1 MSNIKDFGKLSERQ
15 RHILTFMHDYMTK
28 KGYPPTIRDIGNAT
42 GINSTSVVNYNL
54 NKLVAAG
61 YLERS
66 ENISRGLRLVAQ
78 IPGKATDPQK
88 KVIHLAKNF
97 ERVPLIGQIVASR
110 PVEIPEDT
118 GHYYDEDDMIDIP
131 PSMLNGVDPTEAF
144 ALVVKGDSMTDAMIS
159 EDDIVILRV
168 QETANN
174 GDMVAVWLPDRGET
188 TLKYFYR
195 EGEKIR
201 LQPAHPLMEAIYV
214 DSKNCQIRG
223 KVLSVIRHIH

>member
-54 NKLVAAG
+54 NKLVSAG

>member
-54 NKLVAAG
+54 NKLVSAG

-118 GHYYDEDDMIDIP
+118 GHYYDEDDMIDVP
-131 PSMLNGVDPTEAF
+131 PSLLNGVDPTEAF

>member
-1 MSNIKDFGKLSERQ
+1 MNNIKDFGKLSERQ

-54 NKLVAAG
+54 NKLVSAG

-78 IPGKATDPQK
+78 IPGKASDPQK

>member
-54 NKLVAAG
+54 NKLVSAG

-78 IPGKATDPQK
+78 IPGKASDPQK

>member
-54 NKLVAAG
+54 NKLVSAG

-118 GHYYDEDDMIDIP
+118 
-131 PSMLNGVDPTEAF
+131 
-144 ALVVKGDSMTDAMIS
+144 
-159 EDDIVILRV
+159 
-168 QETANN
+168 
-174 GDMVAVWLPDRGET
+174 
-188 TLKYFYR
+188 
-195 EGEKIR
+195 
-201 LQPAHPLMEAIYV
+201 
-214 DSKNCQIRG
+214 
-223 KVLSVIRHIH
+223 

>member
-15 RHILTFMHDYMTK
+15 RHILTYMHDYMTK
-28 KGYPPTIRDIGNAT
+28 KGYPPTIREIGNNT

-54 NKLVAAG
+54 NKLVDAG

-66 ENISRGLRLVAQ
+66 EHISRGLRLVAQ
-78 IPGKATDPQK
+78 IPGKASDPQK
-88 KVIHLAKNF
+88 KIIHLSRTVEK
-97 ERVPLIGQIVASR
+97 VPLIGQIVASR

-131 PSMLNGVDPTEAF
+131 PSLLNGVDPAEAF

-159 EDDIVILRV
+159 EDDIVILRM

-174 GDMVAVWLPDRGET
+174 GDMVAVWLPEHGET

-201 LQPAHPLMEAIYV
+201 LQPAHPLMDAIYV
-214 DSKNCQIRG
+214 DAKNCQIRG

>member
-54 NKLVAAG
+54 NKLVSAG

-223 KVLSVIRHIH
+223 KVLSVIRHVH

>member
-1 MSNIKDFGKLSERQ
+1 MNNIKDFGKLSERQ

-54 NKLVAAG
+54 NKLVSAG

-78 IPGKATDPQK
+78 IPGKASDPQK
-88 KVIHLAKNF
+88 KIIHLTKHF